1 MFLAAAAWIPAT
13 CVKSGALA
21 VRETCRRAGYG
32 YDQRAEAF
40 GELGQ
45 VAVGNDTGSTAVIS
59 NKDGVTA
66 EKPLY
71 FFLERYM
78 QAYVKEVSEF
88 IDCVQK
94 DKPVPVGIEDGLQ
107 AVRIGVAAKKSLAE
121 GREVKLSEIEG

>member
-1 MFLAAAAWIPAT
+1 M
-13 CVKSGALA
+13 
-21 VRETCRRAGYG
+21 
-32 YDQRAEAF
+32 
-40 GELGQ
+40 
-45 VAVGNDTGSTAVIS
+45 GNDTCSTAVIS

-107 AVRIGVAAKKSLAE
+107 AVRIGVSAKKSLAE
-121 GREVKLSEIEG
+121 GREVKLSEIEGCKIMTGVRVRKFGRGFFLAKNLRAC